1 MGDTPALLVLVC
13 GEQTV
18 VDGISDLDHGARH
31 TLSESGLV
39 ANLFQE
45 GDAADKDNLVTQNI
59 DLENGA

>member
-1 MGDTPALLVLVC
+1 MGDAPALLVLVC

-18 VDGISDLDHGARH
+18 VDGISDLNHRACH

-59 DLENGA
+59 NLENGA